1 MNKLLCAA
9 ATLAVLVMAVPAS
22 AQVYLGPDPGWDN
35 YYGDGAD
42 CRVVRERTVT
52 PSGRVIIR
60 TYHDCD

>member
-9 ATLAVLVMAVPAS
+9 ATLSVLGMAVPAS
-22 AQVYLGPDPGWDN
+22 AQVYLGPDPGWDD
-35 YYGDGAD
+35 YYGAD

-60 TYHDCD
+60 TYHVCD